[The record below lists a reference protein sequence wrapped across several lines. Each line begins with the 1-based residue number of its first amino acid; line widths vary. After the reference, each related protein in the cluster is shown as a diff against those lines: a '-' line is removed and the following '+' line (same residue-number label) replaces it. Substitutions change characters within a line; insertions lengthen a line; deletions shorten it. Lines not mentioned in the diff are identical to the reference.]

1 MKKRRAALAILVVL
15 AASACRRQAPGAGG
29 PPPMPVEVVT
39 LTERAVPQT
48 TEYVGTVKSRRS
60 TNVQPQVEGFITA
73 IKVRSGDSVKPG
85 SALMEIDSSLQE
97 AAVASRGY
105 ALRIV
110 NADWSVASADKA
122 VTGWLRRKDADGF
135 VPDAVVCQSDN
146 MARGTRRALE
156 VQRPEWVL
164 VPFLGCD
171 GLPGSGRKDVDE
183 GRLDATVALPSCA
196 APAIELALRW
206 KRDGVVPPAETVLAP
221 SPYPAL

>member
-1 MKKRRAALAILVVL
+1 VARLRL
-15 AASACRRQAPGAGG
+15 
-29 PPPMPVEVVT
+29 
-39 LTERAVPQT
+39 
-48 TEYVGTVKSRRS
+48 
-60 TNVQPQVEGFITA
+60 EGF
-73 IKVRSGDSVKPG
+73 
-85 SALMEIDSSLQE
+85 E
-97 AAVASRGY
+97 AATRDRGY

-135 VPDAVVCQSDN
+135 VPEAVVCQSDN

-156 VQRPEWVL
+156 LSRPDWTQ

-171 GLPGSGRKDVDE
+171 GLPGSGRRDVDE
-183 GRLDATVALPSCA
+183 GRLAATVSLPSCA

-206 KRDGVVPPAETVLAP
+206 KREGVVPPAETVLAP